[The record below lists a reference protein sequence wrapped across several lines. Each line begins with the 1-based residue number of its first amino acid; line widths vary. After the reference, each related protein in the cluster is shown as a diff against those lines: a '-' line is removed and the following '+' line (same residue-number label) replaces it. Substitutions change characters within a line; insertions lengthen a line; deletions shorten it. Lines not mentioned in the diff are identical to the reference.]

1 MWALSGFADE
11 IDDDFERQCIVLSE
25 LGVANME
32 LRSAWGV
39 NVLDL
44 SDDQLREAKDILR
57 RRSIAVSSIGS
68 PIGKI
73 SIIEDFDEHLQRH
86 DRALTAADYF
96 EAPYI
101 RLFSFFIPT
110 GDDPDRHRD
119 EVLRRM
125 SALTERAAGRDV
137 ILLHE
142 NEKEIY
148 GDIPRRCMDIVES
161 VGSSSLRLVW
171 DAANFVQCGILPFTE
186 GYAILRPYLAYM
198 QIKDAVLATGEV
210 VPAGEGDGETV
221 ETIRALRTDGFDGY
235 FSLEP
240 HLQEATKLGGFSG
253 EQQFVR
259 AHSAFT
265 ALLRAEG
272 IDYR

>member
-1 MWALSGFADE
+1 MWTLSGFADE
-11 IDDDFERQCIVLSE
+11 IGEDFERQCIVLSE
-25 LGVANME
+25 LGISNME

-39 NVLDL
+39 NVIDL
-44 SDDQLREAKDILR
+44 SDEQLRVAKDILR
-57 RRSIAVSSIGS
+57 RRSIDVSSIGS
-68 PIGKI
+68 PIGKVAI
-73 SIIEDFDEHLQRH
+73 TDDFDEHLRRH
-86 DRALTAADYF
+86 DWALAAADCF
-96 EAPYI
+96 EAPYV

-125 SALTERAAGRDV
+125 GALTDRAAGRGV

-148 GDIPRRCMDIVES
+148 GDIPRRCVDIVES
-161 VGSSSLRLVW
+161 IGSPALRLVW

-186 GYAILRPYLAYM
+186 GYAMLRPYLAYM
-198 QIKDAVLATGEV
+198 QIKDALLATGEV
-210 VPAGEGDGETV
+210 VPAGEGDGQTL
-221 ETIRALRTDGFDGY
+221 ETIRALRADGFDGY

-259 AHSAFT
+259 AHAAFIGI
-265 ALLRAEG
+265 LRAEG